1 MSTTPERGSG
11 PDCAAALAR
20 LLRVAA
26 RLFCGAGV
34 LLIGIALMQPESP
47 LPFAQG
53 GTALLVC
60 ALSVAGAILLIIDL
74 DQPFDGLIHV
84 SDAPLRY
91 ALQQLGQ

>member
-1 MSTTPERGSG
+1 VNTTPEQRGPG

-60 ALSVAGAILLIIDL
+60 ALACSMSRRRFAR
-74 DQPFDGLIHV
+74 
-84 SDAPLRY
+84 APVKRLESE
-91 ALQQLGQ
+91 

>member
-60 ALSVAGAILLIIDL
+60 ALVCSVWR
-74 DQPFDGLIHV
+74 
-84 SDAPLRY
+84 RY
-91 ALQQLGQ
+91 LSRNPVKQLEPD